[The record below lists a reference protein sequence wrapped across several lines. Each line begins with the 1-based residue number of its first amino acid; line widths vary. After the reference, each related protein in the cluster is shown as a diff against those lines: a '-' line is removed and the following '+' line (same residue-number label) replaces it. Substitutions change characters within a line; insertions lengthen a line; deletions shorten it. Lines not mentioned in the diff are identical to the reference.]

1 MAKRYRI
8 YFRNAQGW
16 IEACEDFRADSDQA
30 AAIIGSWLF
39 EACSDCC
46 ADYDVW
52 CGRQRV
58 DGGMRPAI
66 TRAPPNARM
75 RASLQRAAEA
85 LLKAGWKIAQS
96 ERLLELVGQLQRSHE
111 QIEFGSWARSRAA
124 AGIAQEVADRGGKF
138 AGAA

>member
-8 YFRNAQGW
+8 YFRNTQGW

-52 CGRQRV
+52 CGKQRV
-58 DGGMRPAI
+58 DGGMQPAI
-66 TRAPPNARM
+66 MRAPPNARM

-85 LLKAGWKIAQS
+85 LLKAEWKIAQS
-96 ERLLELVGQLQRSHE
+96 ERLLDLVGQLQRSRDQSE
-111 QIEFGSWARSRAA
+111 LGSWAPSRAA
-124 AGIAQEVADRGGKF
+124 AGIAQEGVDRGGKF